1 MVGEQEGVVV
11 PKSAGG
17 VADEDGA
24 RDVSG
29 GVAGGDVAGGV
40 PGAGEAG
47 RGRGDWLR
55 VSRSLAIPLHEI
67 SWRATT
73 PGGPGGQHANR
84 TASRVEVRFDVEH
97 AASLRPRQRAVLL
110 ERLGPVV
117 SATAGDE
124 RSQARNRQLALERLG
139 GKLSAAL
146 RVPCRRRPTA
156 PTAASRARRLEEK
169 RRRSVTK
176 QGRRAARTDDE

>member
-1 MVGEQEGVVV
+1 MAGEGEGVAE
-11 PKSAGG
+11 PGSTGG
-17 VADEDGA
+17 VADG
-24 RDVSG
+24 
-29 GVAGGDVAGGV
+29 
-40 PGAGEAG
+40 GEA
-47 RGRGDWLR
+47 RSGRGDRLR

-84 TASRVEVRFDVEH
+84 TASRVEVRLDVEH
-97 AASLRPRQRAVLL
+97 SASLRPRQRAVLL

-117 SATAGDE
+117 SASAGDE
-124 RSQARNRQLALERLG
+124 RSQARNRQLALERLAERLG
-139 GKLSAAL
+139 AAL
-146 RVPCRRRPTA
+146 RVPRRRRPTV

-176 QGRRAARTDDE
+176 QGRRAARSDDE

>member
-1 MVGEQEGVVV
+1 MFGEREGVVV
-11 PKSAGG
+11 PKSAG
-17 VADEDGA
+17 DGA
-24 RDVSG
+24 RDVSD
-29 GVAGGDVAGGV
+29 GVAGGDVPGDVPGDAGG
-40 PGAGEAG
+40 GEAG
-47 RGRGDWLR
+47 SGRGDWLR
-55 VSRSLAIPLHEI
+55 VSRSLVIPLHEI

-97 AASLRPRQRAVLL
+97 ASSLRPRQRAVLL

-139 GKLSAAL
+139 EKLGAAL
-146 RVPCRRRPTA
+146 RVPRRRRPTA

-169 RRRSVTK
+169 RRRSDTK